1 MSPINPALLFQLQSC
16 FYKRR
21 RDPEKH
27 GRISNCILNFKK
39 SINNYG
45 QTEHFEV
52 IMKPTEGAVLAS
64 RNRMKLSK

>member
-1 MSPINPALLFQLQSC
+1 MSPVNSALLFRLPSY

-21 RDPEKH
+21 RDTEKH
-27 GRISNCILNFKK
+27 SRISSCILNFKK

-52 IMKPTEGAVLAS
+52 IMKPKEDAILAS